1 MNYLSVDSIA
11 KNYGDKQLFSDIS
24 FGLDKGDKVAL
35 IAANGTGKTTL
46 MKLLTGKEDS
56 DTGKITFAEGIRIG
70 YLEQEPDF
78 DVEMRISEL
87 LESDYTN
94 VIRTKKRYDEALK
107 NHTNEQN
114 TATKKEL
121 ELAISLMDSM
131 QVWTYEQRLKQL
143 LSKFGISN
151 LNQTIGTLSGGQK
164 KRLALALVLLD
175 EPELL
180 LLDEPT
186 NHLDIEMIE
195 WLEEYLKQ
203 SNITLLMI
211 THDRYFLDTICNT
224 IFELFQGELFQH
236 KGNYDYYLQKSFER
250 EENKRIEAEKAKQL
264 LKIEQE
270 WMRRMPQARTTKSKS
285 RIEAFYDLK
294 EKARINRNDNEVQM
308 QVNMQRLGGKILEI
322 NAISKSY
329 NGKTVLRDF
338 EYVFTKGERIGV
350 LGKNGTGKTTLL
362 NLITEN
368 EKPDSGSLI
377 SGETVVFGYYRQ
389 SGIVFDEEKR
399 LIDVVRELA
408 EVVNFGK
415 DKVLNPTQLLIRFML
430 PASMHHQ
437 PVRLLSGGEK
447 RRLYLLTILL
457 KNPNFL
463 ILDEPTNDLDLL
475 TLQTLEEF
483 LQNYKGC
490 LLVVSH
496 DRWFLDQVVDQL
508 FVFQDD
514 GSIKGFMG
522 NYSQYKAWHNENEK
536 TKRLEQTIQNQS
548 IKKVAKSE
556 SEKKKKRSFKEQ
568 REYEQLITE
577 IETLENEKARL
588 NNLLQNETDYK
599 KLEEIGHQL
608 QETESKLDEKSFR
621 WIELD
626 EIGDE

>member
-11 KNYGDKQLFSDIS
+11 KNYGDKQLFNGIS

-35 IAANGTGKTTL
+35 IAANGAGKTTL
-46 MKLLTGKEDS
+46 MKLLVGKEDS
-56 DTGKITFAEGIRIG
+56 DAGNITFAEGIRIG

-78 DVEMRISEL
+78 DAEMRISEL

-107 NHTNEQN
+107 NHSTNQN
-114 TATKKEL
+114 VSTKKEL
-121 ELAISLMDSM
+121 ELATVLMDSM

-211 THDRYFLDTICNT
+211 THDRYFLDTVCNT
-224 IFELFQGELFQH
+224 IFELFQKELFQH
-236 KGNYDYYLQKSFER
+236 KGNYDYYLRKSFER

-264 LKIEQE
+264 LKVEQE

-285 RIEAFYDLK
+285 RINAFYDLK
-294 EKARINRNDNEVQM
+294 EKARIKRNDSEVQM

-322 NAISKSY
+322 DSISKSY
-329 NGKTVLRDF
+329 NGKTVLKDF
-338 EYVFTKGERIGV
+338 EYIFTKGECIGV
-350 LGKNGTGKTTLL
+350 LGKNGIGKTTLL

-399 LIDVVRELA
+399 LIEVIRELA
-408 EVVNFGK
+408 EVVHFGK
-415 DKVLNPTQLLIRFML
+415 DKVLNPTQLLTRFMF
-430 PASMHHQ
+430 PTSMHHQ
-437 PVRLLSGGEK
+437 PIHLLSGGEK

-522 NYSQYKAWHNENEK
+522 NYSQYKIWHNENEK

-548 IKKVAKSE
+548 VKKVAKPE
-556 SEKKKKRSFKEQ
+556 HEKKKKRSFKEQ

-577 IETLENEKARL
+577 IETLENEKTLL

-621 WIELD
+621 WMELD
-626 EIGDE
+626 EIGYE